1 MSGLRFLP
9 RAWLQSSLRAER
21 RTGNAREDSMQF
33 EQITYELV
41 NKTAIVMLNR
51 PEKRNALS
59 ASLLRE
65 LHEALLEADEHNS
78 VHCVVLR
85 GAGPHFCAGAD
96 LSEYS
101 SGRGE
106 AYRGRHEIDD
116 DVWRLE
122 QGQRLRITL
131 FDMHKPVIAQVHGTC
146 IGIGTDLAW
155 LCDMVIVA
163 EDARIGF
170 PPVRDLGTP
179 PGSMWLY
186 HCGPQWAKRLLLIG
200 DSITGADAAEI
211 GLALKAVPAE
221 QLEVEVMRLA
231 DRMGLVDP
239 HLLSANKRLVNL
251 GLELMGART
260 LQRLGAE
267 IDARGH
273 LAPMARGFR
282 QTMREHGVKFAFQKR
297 DAAFGK
303 GYASVHGPDPE

>member
-1 MSGLRFLP
+1 
-9 RAWLQSSLRAER
+9 
-21 RTGNAREDSMQF
+21 MQF
-33 EQITYELV
+33 DDITYEV
-41 NKTAIVMLNR
+41 KGKTAIVTLNR

-59 ASLLRE
+59 GRLLRE
-65 LHEALLEADEHNS
+65 LNAALKEADEYHP
-78 VHCVVLR
+78 VHSVVLR

-106 AYRGRHEIDD
+106 DYRGRQEIDD

-163 EDARIGF
+163 DDARIGF
-170 PPVRDLGTP
+170 PPTRDLGTP

-186 HCGPQWAKRLLLIG
+186 HCGPQWAKRLLLTG
-200 DSITGADAAEI
+200 DSLSGKDTVEI
-211 GLALKAVPAE
+211 GLALKSYPSD
-221 QLEVEVMRLA
+221 QLEHEVMRLA

-239 HLLSANKRLVNL
+239 HLLSANKRIVNL

-260 LQRLGAE
+260 GMRIGAE

-273 LAPMARGFR
+273 LAPKARAFKE
-282 QTMREHGVKFAFQKR
+282 TMRQHGVKYAFKQR
-297 DAAFGK
+297 
-303 GYASVHGPDPE
+303 

>member
-1 MSGLRFLP
+1 
-9 RAWLQSSLRAER
+9 
-21 RTGNAREDSMQF
+21 MQF
-33 EQITYELV
+33 EQIIYEV
-41 NKTAIVMLNR
+41 RNTTAIVTLNR

-59 ASLLRE
+59 AQILRE
-65 LHEALLEADEHNS
+65 LSAALLEADEHNA

-106 AYRGRHEIDD
+106 AYRGRQEIDD

-122 QGQRLRITL
+122 HGQRLRLTL

-155 LCDMVIVA
+155 LCDMVLVA
-163 EDARIGF
+163 DDARIGF

-186 HCGPQWAKRLLLIG
+186 HCGPQWAKRLLLTG
-200 DSITGADAAEI
+200 DSVTGADAASI
-211 GLALKAVPAE
+211 GLALKSVPAD
-221 QLEVEVMRLA
+221 QLEAEVMRLA
-231 DRMGLVDP
+231 ERMGLVDP
-239 HLLSANKRLVNL
+239 HLLSANKRLVNV

-260 LQRLGAE
+260 MQRVGAE

-273 LAPMARGFR
+273 LAPKARAFR
-282 QTMREHGVKFAFQKR
+282 ETMREHGVKFAFQKR
-297 DAAFGK
+297 DAAFGR
-303 GYASVHGPDPE
+303 GYAAVHGPDPD